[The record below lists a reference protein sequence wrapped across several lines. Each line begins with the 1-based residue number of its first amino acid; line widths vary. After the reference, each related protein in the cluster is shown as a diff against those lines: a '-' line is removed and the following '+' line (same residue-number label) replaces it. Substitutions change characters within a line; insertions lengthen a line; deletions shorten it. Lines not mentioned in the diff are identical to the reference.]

1 MIKLRYWVLGCNPN
15 AHDIGERI
23 FCIKTMSLYAYP
35 VIFLYSHWHEGLDRS
50 SVSRKCSIYQ
60 GLRVFGVPDILIF
73 CVQMIRALFG
83 SLDKIP
89 KHRTIDF

>member
-35 VIFLYSHWHEGLDRS
+35 VIFLYSHWYEGSDN
-50 SVSRKCSIYQ
+50 
-60 GLRVFGVPDILIF
+60 
-73 CVQMIRALFG
+73 
-83 SLDKIP
+83 
-89 KHRTIDF
+89 